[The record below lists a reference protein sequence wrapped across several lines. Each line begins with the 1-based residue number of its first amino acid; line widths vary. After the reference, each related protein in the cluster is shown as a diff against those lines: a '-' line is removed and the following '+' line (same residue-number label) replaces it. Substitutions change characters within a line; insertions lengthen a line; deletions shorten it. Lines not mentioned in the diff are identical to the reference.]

1 MTDPTDKVRDD
12 MTKPQ
17 AKRLLN
23 ILLIAICLLTFRAL
37 AADQPAPDLRFTI
50 LHTNDLH
57 AHDDTF
63 VDRGRNV
70 GGMAK
75 IAHIIRSIR
84 AHNPNVVAIDAGDIF
99 QGTPYYKFY
108 HGEVEVEML
117 NDAGYDLYTI
127 GNHEFDD
134 GPENLAKQLKRAHF
148 DIISSNL
155 DASKLPELAA
165 LIKPSVVKTIKGQ
178 KVAFIGAIVPTL
190 AEVSLKT
197 EVVKVKA
204 TGDQWM
210 DPIKEEIARV
220 KAQGIDKIVLVTHV
234 GVELDKQLAQL
245 PDVDVIIGGHSHTR
259 LDKPIVVH
267 HADGSD
273 CIVVQTGSYG
283 RALGK
288 LDLDF
293 DQHGKVKVA
302 STDYRLINITDRIHD
317 DKDVQK
323 YLAEK
328 EKPFA
333 KMRTTVDG
341 VAITD
346 FDNSFKRFPGDSPIG
361 DLIADALAEGGSQY
375 GATIA
380 FQNRGGIRGRIERGP
395 ITEEKVDEILPFENH
410 LLVATVKGSD
420 LKKVLENSV
429 AGSLGAKFLD
439 VHGIKFT
446 YDASKPPMQ
455 RIVTAETEG
464 ADNTWKPL
472 SDSADYR
479 IAINDYSF
487 KGGEG
492 YDFSHAS
499 DIKDT
504 GRRLSAYLG
513 DYLLHHKKVTPATPG
528 RITAVGLPATTATTT
543 KGKKH

>member
-1 MTDPTDKVRDD
+1 
-12 MTKPQ
+12 
-17 AKRLLN
+17 
-23 ILLIAICLLTFRAL
+23 
-37 AADQPAPDLRFTI
+37 
-50 LHTNDLH
+50 
-57 AHDDTF
+57 
-63 VDRGRNV
+63 
-70 GGMAK
+70 MAK

-84 AHNPNVVAIDAGDIF
+84 ARNPNVVTIDAGDIF
-99 QGTPYYKFY
+99 QGTPYYKLY

-117 NDAGYDLYTI
+117 NDAGYDIYTI

-148 DIISSNL
+148 DIISCNL
-155 DASKLPELAA
+155 DATKLPELAS
-165 LIKPSVVKTIKGQ
+165 LIKPSVVKTINGQ

-197 EVVKVKA
+197 EMVKVKA
-204 TGDQWM
+204 TGDAWM

-220 KAQGIDKIVLVTHV
+220 KAQGIDRIVLVTHV
-234 GVELDKQLAQL
+234 GVELDKKLAEL

-259 LDKPIVVH
+259 LDKPIIVH
-267 HADGSD
+267 HPDGSD

-293 DQHGKVKVA
+293 DQHGQVHVA
-302 STDYRLINITDRIHD
+302 NTTYKLINITDRIHNE
-317 DKDVQK
+317 KDVQA

-333 KMRTTVDG
+333 KMRTTVD
-341 VAITD
+341 AIAVSD

-361 DLIADALAEGGSQY
+361 DLIADALAEGGSKY

-395 ITEEKVDEILPFENH
+395 VTEEKVEEILPFENH

-420 LKKVLENSV
+420 LMKVLENSI

-439 VHGIKFT
+439 VHGIRFK

-455 RIVTAETEG
+455 RVLSVETEG
-464 ADNTWKPL
+464 KGGTWTAL
-472 SDSADYR
+472 SDTADYR

-492 YDFSHAS
+492 YDFSRAS

-504 GRRLSAYLG
+504 GRRLSAYLSE
-513 DYLLHHKKVTPATPG
+513 YLVQHKKIAPAAAG
-528 RITAVGLPATTATTT
+528 RISVIGLPEPAP
-543 KGKKH
+543 KSHNHH